1 MQEVAEN
8 VNRVMHAGYVKA
20 VGERAWRACHDRG
33 VGGAKKSHKQ
43 SCLHLVS
50 FERIQ
55 GLGCICLMIAMF
67 APAKTWFS
75 AQGFFSWQVLR
86 DEDGNVEYELSAEDE
101 WAVEEFLG
109 WAV

>member
-1 MQEVAEN
+1 
-8 VNRVMHAGYVKA
+8 
-20 VGERAWRACHDRG
+20 
-33 VGGAKKSHKQ
+33 
-43 SCLHLVS
+43 
-50 FERIQ
+50 
-55 GLGCICLMIAMF
+55 MIAMF